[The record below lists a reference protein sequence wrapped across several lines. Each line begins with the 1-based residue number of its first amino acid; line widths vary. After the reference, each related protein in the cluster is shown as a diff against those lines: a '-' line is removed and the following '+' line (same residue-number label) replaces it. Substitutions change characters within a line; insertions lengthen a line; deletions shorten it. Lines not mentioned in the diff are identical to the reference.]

1 MAQELVCIYVSGTSK
16 DVVDFERDF
25 GWRMIE
31 QKLALDVDL
40 LERSSLFL
48 NEKGARKHSGNGR
61 VLAIFAEKA
70 KLDEIL
76 ARIRA
81 ADPEAKAYALPVL
94 ASL

>member
-1 MAQELVCIYVSGTSK
+1 MAQELVCVYVSSTNK
-16 DVVDFERDF
+16 NLVDFERDF

-48 NEKGARKHSGNGR
+48 NEKGARKHTGSGR
-61 VLAIFAEKA
+61 VLAIFADKA
-70 KLDEIL
+70 NLEPIF

-94 ASL
+94 AVL